1 MQTYPTLAA
10 IDLGSNSFHLQVGR
24 VEGEQLFYLDAI
36 KESVRLAGGLNAN
49 KRLDGASQRRALNC
63 LARFGE
69 RLQGMPAGAVRAVG
83 TSALRVAKNAPEFL
97 EKARAALGF
106 DIEIV
111 AGREEARLIYLGVS
125 HSLPL
130 NPEPRL
136 VVDIGGGSTECII
149 GGGYEAQDRES
160 LRMGCVVFSNQFFPN
175 GVIDKSGMKAAQI
188 AARIE
193 TRMVAGPAFAKGTW
207 VEAVGSSGT
216 ARALGEICRMNGHSD
231 GAITLEG
238 LRWLQEQLIK
248 SGNAS
253 QLDVSGLKADRRP
266 VIVGG
271 LAIMLALFEELG
283 IERMTV
289 AQGAMRE
296 GILWDLLGRT
306 HDRDMREVTISQF
319 QRRYQVDMAQAR
331 RVEALAL
338 ALSTNLGAC
347 RTLGSDSE
355 NRPRAVGLQPDIPK
369 SDRLLA
375 ADAES
380 ARYLAWA
387 ARLHE
392 IGISIAHAG
401 FQKHG
406 AYILENAD
414 MPGFSRRDQSRMAL
428 LVRAGR
434 GGLDKLGL
442 PADSGEWPLILC
454 LRLAML
460 FNMSRSEAPLPAIS
474 FRCDAGVCRVVLAA
488 EWLESN
494 PLTRAT
500 LEDEVRAWEKASA
513 KLRLVLA

>member
-1 MQTYPTLAA
+1 MPTYPTLAA

-36 KESVRLAGGLNAN
+36 KESVRLAGGLTAN

-69 RLQGMPAGAVRAVG
+69 RLQGMPPGAVRAVG

-106 DIEIV
+106 EIEIV

-149 GGGYEAQDRES
+149 GTGYEPQDRES
-160 LRMGCVVFSNQFFPN
+160 LRMGCVVFSNRFFAQ
-175 GVIDKSGMKAAQI
+175 GLIDKNAMKAAEI

-193 TRMVAGPAFAKGTW
+193 TRIVAGPIFGRDAW

-216 ARALGEICRMNGHSD
+216 ARALGDICRLNGHTSGHTSDHSD

-238 LRWLQEQLIK
+238 LRWLRDRLLK
-248 SGNAS
+248 AGDVN
-253 QLDVSGLKADRRP
+253 QLDLPGLKADRRP
-266 VIVGG
+266 VIAGG
-271 LAIMLALFEELG
+271 LSIMLAIFEELG
-283 IERMTV
+283 VERMIV

-296 GILWDLLGRT
+296 GILWDLLGRV
-306 HDRDMREVTISQF
+306 HDRDMRDVTVSQF

-331 RVEALAL
+331 RVEAQAL
-338 ALSTNLGAC
+338 ALC
-347 RTLGSDSE
+347 RD
-355 NRPRAVGLQPDIPK
+355 
-369 SDRLLA
+369 LA
-375 ADAES
+375 LSPES
-380 ARYLAWA
+380 ALYLAWA

-392 IGISIAHAG
+392 IGISIAHSG
-401 FQKHG
+401 FHKHG

-414 MPGFSRRDQSRMAL
+414 MPGFSRRDQTFMAL

-434 GGLDKLGL
+434 GGLDKLGMA
-442 PADSGEWPLILC
+442 PNSAEWPLILC
-454 LRLAML
+454 LRLALL
-460 FNMSRSEAPLPAIS
+460 FNMSRSDAVIPAIS
-474 FRCDAGVCRVVLAA
+474 LDCAAGICRLAVPA
-488 EWLESN
+488 AWLRDN
-494 PLTRAT
+494 PLSRAA
-500 LEDEVRAWEKASA
+500 LEDEQREWSKAA
-513 KLRLVLA
+513 AGLRLELVAT